1 MTPSPKLL
9 IHTMKNL
16 IWIVPLALIAIV
28 GYSAMGSYN
37 GFVSLDED
45 VDGQWANVETQ
56 YQRRFDLIPNLVAT
70 VKGVAEF
77 EQETLTAVTE
87 ARASAFNAMQAV
99 GEGTGSIA
107 DFQQSNLV
115 LGRAMN
121 GLLGYSERYPELKA
135 NQNFSD
141 LQAQL
146 EGTENRIAVAEDF
159 NASVKAYNGKVRRFP
174 GSLWAACSASNNGI
188 ASNRWPVPRPL
199 RPSTSDPDV
208 GATSSAIPT
217 GRPSA
222 PPLQMPR
229 TPRAARSSSMWNP
242 GEGRRAGPCRRRL
255 RSTRHAQ
262 NRTPQWRPVYLATK
276 TVNSPSSATG
286 ASMLW
291 CRMTS
296 GTGSGHSDP
305 RTGCR

>member
-1 MTPSPKLL
+1 
-9 IHTMKNL
+9 MKNI

-107 DFQQSNLV
+107 DFQQSNMV

-146 EGTENRIAVAEDF
+146 EGTENRIAVARKDF

-174 GSLWAACSASNNGI
+174 GSLWAGMFGFEQRDYFESVAGSEA
-188 ASNRWPVPRPL
+188 A
-199 RPSTSDPDV
+199 
-208 GATSSAIPT
+208 PT
-217 GRPSA
+217 
-222 PPLQMPR
+222 
-229 TPRAARSSSMWNP
+229 
-242 GEGRRAGPCRRRL
+242 
-255 RSTRHAQ
+255 
-262 NRTPQWRPVYLATK
+262 VDF
-276 TVNSPSSATG
+276 
-286 ASMLW
+286 
-291 CRMTS
+291 
-296 GTGSGHSDP
+296 GS
-305 RTGCR
+305 

>member
-1 MTPSPKLL
+1 
-9 IHTMKNL
+9 MKNL
-16 IWIVPLALIAIV
+16 IWIVPLALIAII

-107 DFQQSNLV
+107 DFQQSNTV

-146 EGTENRIAVAEDF
+146 EGTENRIAVARKDF
-159 NASVKAYNGKVRRFP
+159 NAAVKAYNGKVRRFP
-174 GSLWAACSASNNGI
+174 GSLWAGMFGFDQRDYFESVAGSEA
-188 ASNRWPVPRPL
+188 A
-199 RPSTSDPDV
+199 
-208 GATSSAIPT
+208 PT
-217 GRPSA
+217 
-222 PPLQMPR
+222 
-229 TPRAARSSSMWNP
+229 
-242 GEGRRAGPCRRRL
+242 
-255 RSTRHAQ
+255 
-262 NRTPQWRPVYLATK
+262 VDF
-276 TVNSPSSATG
+276 
-286 ASMLW
+286 
-291 CRMTS
+291 
-296 GTGSGHSDP
+296 GS
-305 RTGCR
+305 

>member
-1 MTPSPKLL
+1 MTPSLKRL
-9 IHTMKNL
+9 IHNMKNL
-16 IWIVPLALIAIV
+16 IWIVPLALIALV
-28 GYSAMGSYN
+28 GISAMGSYN
-37 GFVSLDED
+37 AFVSLDED

-99 GEGTGSIA
+99 GEGSGSIA
-107 DFQQSNLV
+107 DFQQSNVV

-146 EGTENRIAVAEDF
+146 EGTENRIAVARKDF

-174 GSLWAACSASNNGI
+174 GSLWAGMFGFDQRDYFESVAGSEA
-188 ASNRWPVPRPL
+188 A
-199 RPSTSDPDV
+199 
-208 GATSSAIPT
+208 PT
-217 GRPSA
+217 
-222 PPLQMPR
+222 
-229 TPRAARSSSMWNP
+229 
-242 GEGRRAGPCRRRL
+242 
-255 RSTRHAQ
+255 
-262 NRTPQWRPVYLATK
+262 VDF
-276 TVNSPSSATG
+276 
-286 ASMLW
+286 
-291 CRMTS
+291 
-296 GTGSGHSDP
+296 GS
-305 RTGCR
+305 

>member
-1 MTPSPKLL
+1 MTLSLKRL
-9 IHTMKNL
+9 IHNMKNL
-16 IWIVPLALIAIV
+16 IWIFPLALIALV
-28 GYSAMGSYN
+28 GISAMGSYN

-99 GEGTGSIA
+99 GEGSGSIA
-107 DFQQSNLV
+107 DFQQSNVV

-146 EGTENRIAVAEDF
+146 EGTENRIAVARKDF

-174 GSLWAACSASNNGI
+174 GSLWAGMFGFDQRDYFESVAGSEA
-188 ASNRWPVPRPL
+188 A
-199 RPSTSDPDV
+199 
-208 GATSSAIPT
+208 PT
-217 GRPSA
+217 
-222 PPLQMPR
+222 
-229 TPRAARSSSMWNP
+229 
-242 GEGRRAGPCRRRL
+242 
-255 RSTRHAQ
+255 
-262 NRTPQWRPVYLATK
+262 VDF
-276 TVNSPSSATG
+276 
-286 ASMLW
+286 
-291 CRMTS
+291 
-296 GTGSGHSDP
+296 GS
-305 RTGCR
+305 

>member
-1 MTPSPKLL
+1 MTLSPKLL
-9 IHTMKNL
+9 IHNMKNL

-28 GYSAMGSYN
+28 GYNAMGSYN

-146 EGTENRIAVAEDF
+146 EGTENRIAVARKDF

-174 GSLWAACSASNNGI
+174 GSLWAGMFGFDQRDYFESVAGSEA
-188 ASNRWPVPRPL
+188 
-199 RPSTSDPDV
+199 
-208 GATSSAIPT
+208 
-217 GRPSA
+217 A
-222 PPLQMPR
+222 P
-229 TPRAARSSSMWNP
+229 A
-242 GEGRRAGPCRRRL
+242 
-255 RSTRHAQ
+255 
-262 NRTPQWRPVYLATK
+262 VDF
-276 TVNSPSSATG
+276 
-286 ASMLW
+286 
-291 CRMTS
+291 
-296 GTGSGHSDP
+296 GS
-305 RTGCR
+305 

>member
-107 DFQQSNLV
+107 DFQQSNMV

-146 EGTENRIAVAEDF
+146 EGTENRIAVARKDF

-174 GSLWAACSASNNGI
+174 GSLWAGMFGFEQRDYFESVAGSEA
-188 ASNRWPVPRPL
+188 A
-199 RPSTSDPDV
+199 
-208 GATSSAIPT
+208 PT
-217 GRPSA
+217 
-222 PPLQMPR
+222 
-229 TPRAARSSSMWNP
+229 
-242 GEGRRAGPCRRRL
+242 
-255 RSTRHAQ
+255 
-262 NRTPQWRPVYLATK
+262 VDF
-276 TVNSPSSATG
+276 
-286 ASMLW
+286 
-291 CRMTS
+291 
-296 GTGSGHSDP
+296 GS
-305 RTGCR
+305 

>member
-9 IHTMKNL
+9 IHNMKNL

-146 EGTENRIAVAEDF
+146 EGTESRIAVARKDF

-174 GSLWAACSASNNGI
+174 GSLWAGMFGFGQRDYFESVA
-188 ASNRWPVPRPL
+188 
-199 RPSTSDPDV
+199 
-208 GATSSAIPT
+208 
-217 GRPSA
+217 
-222 PPLQMPR
+222 
-229 TPRAARSSSMWNP
+229 
-242 GEGRRAGPCRRRL
+242 
-255 RSTRHAQ
+255 
-262 NRTPQWRPVYLATK
+262 
-276 TVNSPSSATG
+276 
-286 ASMLW
+286 
-291 CRMTS
+291 
-296 GTGSGHSDP
+296 GSGAAPTVDFGS
-305 RTGCR
+305 

>member
-1 MTPSPKLL
+1 
-9 IHTMKNL
+9 MKYAL
-16 IWIVPLALIAIV
+16 WALLALIGIV
-28 GYSAMGSYN
+28 CFSAMGSYN

-107 DFQQSNLV
+107 DFQQSNMV

-146 EGTENRIAVAEDF
+146 EGTENRIAVARKDF

-174 GSLWAACSASNNGI
+174 GSLWAGMFGFDQRDYFESVAGSEA
-188 ASNRWPVPRPL
+188 A
-199 RPSTSDPDV
+199 PSVDF
-208 GATSSAIPT
+208 
-217 GRPSA
+217 
-222 PPLQMPR
+222 
-229 TPRAARSSSMWNP
+229 
-242 GEGRRAGPCRRRL
+242 
-255 RSTRHAQ
+255 
-262 NRTPQWRPVYLATK
+262 
-276 TVNSPSSATG
+276 
-286 ASMLW
+286 
-291 CRMTS
+291 
-296 GTGSGHSDP
+296 GS
-305 RTGCR
+305 

>member
-1 MTPSPKLL
+1 
-9 IHTMKNL
+9 MKNL
-16 IWIVPLALIAIV
+16 IWIIPLALIAIV

-146 EGTENRIAVAEDF
+146 EGTENRIAVARKDF

-174 GSLWAACSASNNGI
+174 GSLWAGMFGFDQRDYFESVAGSEA
-188 ASNRWPVPRPL
+188 A
-199 RPSTSDPDV
+199 
-208 GATSSAIPT
+208 PT
-217 GRPSA
+217 
-222 PPLQMPR
+222 
-229 TPRAARSSSMWNP
+229 
-242 GEGRRAGPCRRRL
+242 
-255 RSTRHAQ
+255 
-262 NRTPQWRPVYLATK
+262 VDF
-276 TVNSPSSATG
+276 
-286 ASMLW
+286 
-291 CRMTS
+291 
-296 GTGSGHSDP
+296 GS
-305 RTGCR
+305 

>member
-1 MTPSPKLL
+1 MTPSPKFL
-9 IHTMKNL
+9 IHNMKNL

-107 DFQQSNLV
+107 DFQRSNMV

-146 EGTENRIAVAEDF
+146 EGTENRIAVARKDY

-174 GSLWAACSASNNGI
+174 GSLWAGMFGFDQRDYFESVAGSEA
-188 ASNRWPVPRPL
+188 A
-199 RPSTSDPDV
+199 
-208 GATSSAIPT
+208 PT
-217 GRPSA
+217 
-222 PPLQMPR
+222 
-229 TPRAARSSSMWNP
+229 
-242 GEGRRAGPCRRRL
+242 
-255 RSTRHAQ
+255 
-262 NRTPQWRPVYLATK
+262 VDF
-276 TVNSPSSATG
+276 
-286 ASMLW
+286 
-291 CRMTS
+291 
-296 GTGSGHSDP
+296 GS
-305 RTGCR
+305 

>member
-1 MTPSPKLL
+1 
-9 IHTMKNL
+9 MKNL
-16 IWIVPLALIAIV
+16 IWIVPLALIGVV

-99 GEGTGSIA
+99 GDGSGSIA

-146 EGTENRIAVAEDF
+146 EGTENRIAVARKDF

-174 GSLWAACSASNNGI
+174 GSVWAGMFGFDQRDYFESVEGSEAA
-188 ASNRWPVPRPL
+188 
-199 RPSTSDPDV
+199 
-208 GATSSAIPT
+208 PT
-217 GRPSA
+217 V
-222 PPLQMPR
+222 
-229 TPRAARSSSMWNP
+229 
-242 GEGRRAGPCRRRL
+242 EF
-255 RSTRHAQ
+255 
-262 NRTPQWRPVYLATK
+262 
-276 TVNSPSSATG
+276 
-286 ASMLW
+286 
-291 CRMTS
+291 
-296 GTGSGHSDP
+296 GS
-305 RTGCR
+305 

>member
-9 IHTMKNL
+9 IHNMKNL

-28 GYSAMGSYN
+28 GYTAMDSYN
-37 GFVSLDED
+37 DFVSLDEG
-45 VDGQWANVETQ
+45 VDGKWADVEAT

-107 DFQQSNLV
+107 DFQQSNMV

-146 EGTENRIAVAEDF
+146 EGTENRIAVARKDF

-174 GSLWAACSASNNGI
+174 GSVWAGMFGFDQRDYFESVEGSEA
-188 ASNRWPVPRPL
+188 
-199 RPSTSDPDV
+199 
-208 GATSSAIPT
+208 
-217 GRPSA
+217 A
-222 PPLQMPR
+222 P
-229 TPRAARSSSMWNP
+229 
-242 GEGRRAGPCRRRL
+242 
-255 RSTRHAQ
+255 
-262 NRTPQWRPVYLATK
+262 
-276 TVNSPSSATG
+276 TVNF
-286 ASMLW
+286 
-291 CRMTS
+291 
-296 GTGSGHSDP
+296 GS
-305 RTGCR
+305 

>member
-1 MTPSPKLL
+1 
-9 IHTMKNL
+9 MKNL

-146 EGTENRIAVAEDF
+146 EGTENRIAVARKDF

-174 GSLWAACSASNNGI
+174 GSLWAGVFGFDQRDYFESVAG
-188 ASNRWPVPRPL
+188 
-199 RPSTSDPDV
+199 SD
-208 GATSSAIPT
+208 AAPT
-217 GRPSA
+217 
-222 PPLQMPR
+222 
-229 TPRAARSSSMWNP
+229 
-242 GEGRRAGPCRRRL
+242 
-255 RSTRHAQ
+255 
-262 NRTPQWRPVYLATK
+262 VDF
-276 TVNSPSSATG
+276 
-286 ASMLW
+286 
-291 CRMTS
+291 
-296 GTGSGHSDP
+296 GS
-305 RTGCR
+305 

>member
-1 MTPSPKLL
+1 MKYLL
-9 IHTMKNL
+9 
-16 IWIVPLALIAIV
+16 WIVLALIAIV

-45 VDGQWANVETQ
+45 VDGQWANIETQ

-99 GEGTGSIA
+99 GDGTGSIA
-107 DFQQSNLV
+107 DFQQSNMV

-121 GLLGYSERYPELKA
+121 GMLGYSERYPELKA

-146 EGTENRIAVAEDF
+146 EGTENRIAVARKDF

-174 GSLWAACSASNNGI
+174 GSLWAGMFGFEQRDYFESVAGSEA
-188 ASNRWPVPRPL
+188 A
-199 RPSTSDPDV
+199 
-208 GATSSAIPT
+208 PT
-217 GRPSA
+217 
-222 PPLQMPR
+222 
-229 TPRAARSSSMWNP
+229 
-242 GEGRRAGPCRRRL
+242 
-255 RSTRHAQ
+255 
-262 NRTPQWRPVYLATK
+262 VDF
-276 TVNSPSSATG
+276 
-286 ASMLW
+286 
-291 CRMTS
+291 
-296 GTGSGHSDP
+296 GS
-305 RTGCR
+305 

>member
-1 MTPSPKLL
+1 
-9 IHTMKNL
+9 MKNL

-37 GFVSLDED
+37 GFVSLDEN

-146 EGTENRIAVAEDF
+146 EGTENRIAVARKDF

-174 GSLWAACSASNNGI
+174 GSLWAGMFGFDQRDYFESVAGSEA
-188 ASNRWPVPRPL
+188 A
-199 RPSTSDPDV
+199 
-208 GATSSAIPT
+208 PT
-217 GRPSA
+217 
-222 PPLQMPR
+222 
-229 TPRAARSSSMWNP
+229 
-242 GEGRRAGPCRRRL
+242 
-255 RSTRHAQ
+255 
-262 NRTPQWRPVYLATK
+262 VDF
-276 TVNSPSSATG
+276 
-286 ASMLW
+286 
-291 CRMTS
+291 
-296 GTGSGHSDP
+296 GS
-305 RTGCR
+305 

>member
-9 IHTMKNL
+9 IHNMKNL

-45 VDGQWANVETQ
+45 VDGQWAYVETQ

-146 EGTENRIAVAEDF
+146 EGTENRIAVARKDF

-174 GSLWAACSASNNGI
+174 GSLWAGMFGFDQRDYFESVAGSETA
-188 ASNRWPVPRPL
+188 
-199 RPSTSDPDV
+199 
-208 GATSSAIPT
+208 PT
-217 GRPSA
+217 
-222 PPLQMPR
+222 
-229 TPRAARSSSMWNP
+229 
-242 GEGRRAGPCRRRL
+242 
-255 RSTRHAQ
+255 
-262 NRTPQWRPVYLATK
+262 VDF
-276 TVNSPSSATG
+276 
-286 ASMLW
+286 
-291 CRMTS
+291 
-296 GTGSGHSDP
+296 GS
-305 RTGCR
+305 